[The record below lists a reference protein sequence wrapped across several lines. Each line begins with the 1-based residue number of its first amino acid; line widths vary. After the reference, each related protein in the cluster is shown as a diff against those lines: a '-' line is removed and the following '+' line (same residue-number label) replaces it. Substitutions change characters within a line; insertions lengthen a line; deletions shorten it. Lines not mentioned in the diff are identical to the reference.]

1 LPIDHI
7 HTTIAAIRK
16 VGIDADG
23 NVMDNLAKALGTDV
37 NLWLKRND
45 YTGLA
50 LGGNKARPLEF
61 YVGDA

>member
-1 LPIDHI
+1 M
-7 HTTIAAIRK
+7 RK

-23 NVMDNLAKALGTDV
+23 NVMDNLAKALDTDV
-37 NLWLKRND
+37 KLWLKRND
-45 YTGLA
+45 YTVLA

>member
-1 LPIDHI
+1 M
-7 HTTIAAIRK
+7 TIAVIRK

-23 NVMDNLAKALGTDV
+23 NVMDNLAKAFDTDV
-37 NLWLKRND
+37 KLWLKRND